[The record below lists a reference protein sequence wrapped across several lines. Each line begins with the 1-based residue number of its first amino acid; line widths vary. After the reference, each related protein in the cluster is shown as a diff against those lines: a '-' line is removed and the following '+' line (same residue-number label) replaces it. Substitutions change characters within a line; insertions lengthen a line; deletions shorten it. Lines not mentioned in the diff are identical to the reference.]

1 MGVPVALKGHQHVC
15 PLPKH
20 VGGPIKEGHPG
31 LTVNGIPVALVGHK
45 CECKTGGPDIIAVG
59 NPIVNGQWHPCG
71 GYGITDR
78 TRGCCNSGRSGAH
91 HRLRTAWWKR
101 NIGT

>member
-31 LTVNGIPVALVGHK
+31 LTVNGIPVALVGHQ

-59 NPIVNGQWHPCG
+59 NPLLTVNGIPVAVMGSQTIHG
-71 GYGITDR
+71 GVVIQGDPGLI
-78 TRGCCNSGRSGAH
+78 
-91 HRLRTAWWKR
+91 
-101 NIGT
+101 IG